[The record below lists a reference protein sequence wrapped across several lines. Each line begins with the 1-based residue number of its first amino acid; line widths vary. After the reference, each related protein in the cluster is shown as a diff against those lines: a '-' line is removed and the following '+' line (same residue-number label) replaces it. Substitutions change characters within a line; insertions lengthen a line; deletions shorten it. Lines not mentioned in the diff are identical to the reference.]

1 MSITTDD
8 AIGITTDGLT
18 CKFWRL
24 ARLWELA
31 AEMPVE
37 LVPLASLTETLA
49 EPREQERV
57 MAADLGYPI
66 LFSAQGKLLDGGHRI
81 HKAHAL
87 GLTEIKAVRF
97 LEDPEPDYE
106 SLLKVG

>member
-8 AIGITTDGLT
+8 AIGITTDGLM
-18 CKFWRL
+18 CKFWLL
-24 ARLWELA
+24 ARLWEFT

-57 MAADLGYPI
+57 MAADLSYPI
-66 LFSAQGKLLDGGHRI
+66 IFSAQGWLLDGGHRV

-97 LEDPEPDYE
+97 LKDPEPDYA
-106 SLLKVG
+106 SRLKMG